1 MIPLRRPVALAV
13 MACAML
19 PLAAQ
24 AELRP
29 AALPSEI
36 CLVLSNGPFDAD
48 IAARIAGRD
57 DFADIL
63 LAAEAGCP
71 DLAGGL
77 IGATASIPEGS
88 PPDSNTGGP
97 TIQSVLPVAPPTN
110 TATIPAAQPTPP
122 APTPTPPTVVAQ
134 PPVETPPP
142 PPPPPQEPPPDEP
155 PPDEEETNPVEE
167 TNPLGEQILDT
178 AGAVNEALN

>member
-13 MACAML
+13 MASAML
-19 PLAAQ
+19 PLAAH

-88 PPDSNTGGP
+88 PPDNNTGGP

-122 APTPTPPTVVAQ
+122 APTPPAPTPPTVVAQ

-142 PPPPPQEPPPDEP
+142 PPAPPEEPPPEEP
-155 PPDEEETNPVEE
+155 LPDEEETNPLGVQLDE
-167 TNPLGEQILDT
+167 TALAVDNIL
-178 AGAVNEALN
+178 N